1 MTRHKRNKKNSSEED
16 VLVDIGQTTDK
27 VTHFF
32 EENQNTIL
40 TVIGGLIL
48 LVGGYYA
55 YINFVKNPQV
65 EKAVAEMYQAEMQFE
80 RDSFSQALTNP
91 GGGFPGFLDI
101 IDEYGGTKTG
111 KLAKYYAGICYLNLG
126 SFDEAIEYLN
136 EFKTSDETLRVTKF
150 GALADAYAE
159 IGESENAEKHYKKA
173 IEAGDIE
180 SVSSIYIERLALLHM
195 KNGKKDEAKKLFEN
209 LKKKY
214 PQSTAAREADK
225 YLALIEA

>member
-126 SFDEAIEYLN
+126 SFDEAIEYLSD
-136 EFKTSDETLRVTKF
+136 FKTSDETLRVTKF